1 MRVAQFNV
9 NHNNNTTY
17 VGQRRILAKI
27 RASPC
32 HHHRSQLRASR
43 ASSVLL
49 LRATAHNFRC
59 TVATTPNL
67 ICASRSLMWITI
79 IIQRLWVNDV
89 YSQRYERLRVIAPKR
104 VASMLRYALAANAV
118 SWPSLGHFLR
128 SLVLNSPQIIPA
140 IDICKQN
147 KRNRRDIVG

>member
-1 MRVAQFNV
+1 MFCLHISIAGMICDELSTKERRKWPRDGQDTAFAARAYRSILATLFGAMTRRRSYRCEYTSLTHRRCIFVAQFNV
-9 NHNNNTTY
+9 NRNNNTTY

-67 ICASRSLMWITI
+67 ICASRSLM
-79 IIQRLWVNDV
+79 
-89 YSQRYERLRVIAPKR
+89 
-104 VASMLRYALAANAV
+104 
-118 SWPSLGHFLR
+118 
-128 SLVLNSPQIIPA
+128 
-140 IDICKQN
+140 
-147 KRNRRDIVG
+147 